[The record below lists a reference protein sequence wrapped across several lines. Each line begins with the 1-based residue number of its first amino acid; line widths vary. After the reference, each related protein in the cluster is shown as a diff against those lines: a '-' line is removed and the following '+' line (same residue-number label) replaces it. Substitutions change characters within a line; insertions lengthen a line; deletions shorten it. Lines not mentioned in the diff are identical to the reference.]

1 MATPFRADESLD
13 VDGFQ
18 KSMRFMAEAGCDGAT
33 IVGVLGESN
42 RMTDRE
48 RETLIRAAV
57 DAVADCGRPFPICVG
72 TSHAGTAATVA
83 LSQMAQEL
91 GAAAVMVTPTKEPAP
106 ASDDTL
112 AEMYARV
119 AEGCPGLPIVL
130 QDHPASTQA
139 RLEPGRAVRGASL
152 GTATAAV
159 GAHAPEAHRADRARG
174 ARRRV
179 HQARGAPY
187 PGPHRSAAQA
197 VGVRA
202 AARLRL
208 HDPDRARR
216 PLRRCARQR
225 ASVPAPP
232 VPPSAI
238 RPPRAAGFDMEQ
250 GTDGFMTGFA
260 FPEILQAMNAAA
272 QRKEW
277 ERAHA
282 LYQRYLPLLV
292 FEQQP
297 GVAVRKELYRLRGLI
312 ECAHVRHPA
321 APAAAPALAKAL
333 AEQVERSLPGI
344 DVSQPLPASLF
355 A

>member
-57 DAVADCGRPFPICVG
+57 DAVADCGRQFPICVG

-130 QDHPASTQA
+130 QDHPASTQVHMGPKLIA
-139 RLEPGRAVRGASL
+139 RI
-152 GTATAAV
+152 
-159 GAHAPEAHRADRARG
+159 AHE
-174 ARRRV
+174 
-179 HQARGAPY
+179 
-187 PGPHRSAAQA
+187 
-197 VGVRA
+197 
-202 AARLRL
+202 
-208 HDPDRARR
+208 
-216 PLRRCARQR
+216 
-225 ASVPAPP
+225 VPAVACIKLEALPTPARIAALRKLWASELPP
-232 VPPSAI
+232 ASDCTILTGLGALY
-238 RPPRAAGFDMEQ
+238 AGFDMEQ

>member
-139 RLEPGRAVRGASL
+139 RLEPALRKLWASELPPASDCTILTGLGAL
-152 GTATAAV
+152 
-159 GAHAPEAHRADRARG
+159 
-174 ARRRV
+174 
-179 HQARGAPY
+179 Y
-187 PGPHRSAAQA
+187 
-197 VGVRA
+197 
-202 AARLRL
+202 
-208 HDPDRARR
+208 
-216 PLRRCARQR
+216 
-225 ASVPAPP
+225 
-232 VPPSAI
+232 
-238 RPPRAAGFDMEQ
+238 AGFDMEQ

-312 ECAHVRHPA
+312 ECAHV
-321 APAAAPALAKAL
+321 
-333 AEQVERSLPGI
+333 ERSLPGI